1 MVPGGLIADKSL
13 GSRRALLYSAI
24 YFSRWN
30 SSNKIRD
37 IVSYSGYTPK
47 SGATGINGDI
57 RCEIE
62 NIREAGYVDSYYAPL
77 QPESFGLVYY
87 SEFQKI
93 ISYKRNFGGKIH
105 HECIV
110 LVLAY
115 IRKRMIKRHKNLTDY
130 YSSLLYHISEDTGIN
145 LKYLPSYLDVLTKLD
160 ILYSEPLPHYSDE
173 FGHWHTN
180 VRAYVN
186 KYIPGDSSYDC
197 TKEFSKVKRHII
209 NIRNDSSGY
218 SYGEMELKPQDGKKD
233 AISIPNKSDPDVRQ
247 RIPPIDQAHVQIAK
261 PTSKSANPI
270 AASFGKYGQLL
281 QDRSKLQQADDEFD
295 DQPSDNEEKLPF

>member
-62 NIREAGYVDSYYAPL
+62 HIREAGYVDSYYVPL

-180 VRAYVN
+180 VRAYIN
-186 KYIPGDSSYDC
+186 RCMPGDPSYDC
-197 TKEFSKVKRHII
+197 VKEFSKVKRYII

-218 SYGEMELKPQDGKKD
+218 SYGGLEPVAQDDKKD
-233 AISIPNKSDPDVRQ
+233 TVSKSDANAQPP
-247 RIPPIDQAHVQIAK
+247 IAPIDQNLVAHVQISK
-261 PTSKSANPI
+261 PTSKSGNPI
-270 AASFGKYGQLL
+270 AASFGKYGQLV
-281 QDRSKLQQADDEFD
+281 QDRSKLHQTDDEPD
-295 DQPSDNEEKLPF
+295 DQPSDDEYKLPF